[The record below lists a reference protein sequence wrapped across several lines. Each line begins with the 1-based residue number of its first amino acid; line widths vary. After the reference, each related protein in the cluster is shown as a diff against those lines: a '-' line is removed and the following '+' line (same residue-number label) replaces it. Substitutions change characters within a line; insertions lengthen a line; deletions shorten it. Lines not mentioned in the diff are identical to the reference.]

1 MRIKHC
7 RLHWWQYVRKSVS
20 VGINFF
26 KFFFY
31 LLCVLGYSRMGDA
44 NSDSCHS
51 EISSRSSLVSNSSF
65 DMAQD
70 ERRLRHSGGLG
81 ESHIGGSRLERR
93 ATTDPDQYSLG

>member
-1 MRIKHC
+1 MFRGGTGQRESLGIIV
-7 RLHWWQYVRKSVS
+7 YPPSVP
-20 VGINFF
+20 
-26 KFFFY
+26 
-31 LLCVLGYSRMGDA
+31 GYTRMGDA
-44 NSDSCHS
+44 YSDSGHS